1 MLHCVSVEGGRA
13 HRTTT
18 EGDARTADR
27 HETCVLRSFGDTLP
41 AVAELNSADEKRPS
55 PEALLREAERA
66 ERSRLKIFLGAAPGV
81 GKTYAMLEAAW
92 ERKRQGADVIVGV
105 VETHGRRETEELLE
119 GLETVPRK
127 KIEYRNRTLEEMD
140 IDAILARRPEIVLVD
155 ELAHTNVPGSRHP
168 KRYSDVE
175 EILDAGIDVYS
186 TVNIQHLE
194 SLNDVV
200 AQITGVRIRETVP
213 DGILERAD
221 EIKLIDLPPE
231 DLIERLR
238 EGKVYIPPQAA
249 RAIENYFQPGN
260 LTALRELALRH
271 AAERVDDE
279 VQAYMQAH
287 AVAGTWAVSER
298 VMVCISDGP
307 LAARLVR
314 AARRI
319 AARRRAEWIAVFV
332 ETPSF
337 HRHPEEDR
345 QRVGRALRLAEQLGA
360 EAVTI
365 PGQNVASEIIRYARS
380 RNVTEIVLGKPLRP
394 WWRTIFA
401 PSPIPEIIAKSGD
414 IEVRVVSSTQGLK
427 GMLPARRPEL
437 RPGSPLYYLI
447 PPVAVGAAGVVAKL
461 MERLVHLPD
470 PSMLFLTAVL
480 VTAVTGGLL
489 PSILAS
495 ILGLLVYDFF
505 FVQPL
510 YTFTVTKPQDVVS
523 LAVYLIVGI
532 LTSQLAARI
541 RDQAEAAR
549 QREARTNAL
558 YEFSRQIAGAVGL
571 DDLVPV
577 VVRHVAELFS
587 GDVAMLVTEGDRL
600 VLRGRQPSS
609 LALGEPEMA
618 AATWVWRHDEEA
630 GPGTETLPGG
640 EWFYVPLTTARGVVG
655 VVGVRTPREHGVLS
669 LDQRELLQAVA
680 RQAAIA
686 IERCRIDAVL
696 EEKAK
701 TEQIM
706 EASED
711 GLIVLDPSGV
721 VIHVNEVACAILEL
735 ERGEVVGRRFESLE
749 VKHTHYLRLR
759 EAVRDFLEHP
769 ARERERLEISLFLR
783 GRDHFYVLRPT
794 PFHTRDGAPA
804 GLILALQDVTYLRD
818 QERRRENLV
827 ATLSHEL
834 GTPLTSLRM
843 AVEMLTQRADA
854 LAPELRGFVDIA
866 NEDVQRLAD
875 VSQRF
880 LDLARSRAMTIAVDR
895 RSVDMG
901 AVIARA
907 VKLFA
912 IQAKEKGVALESAGT
927 GTDTITGDE
936 VKLTW
941 ALSNLIANAIRY
953 TPAGGTVRVETAAK
967 DGAVLVSVS
976 DTGPGI
982 PPDHQ
987 EKIFE
992 RFAQPGGGGEVG
1004 AAGLGLAIV
1013 RDVVQAHGGRIHLD
1027 SAVGKGTRFTLE
1039 IPRA

>member
-1 MLHCVSVEGGRA
+1 V
-13 HRTTT
+13 
-18 EGDARTADR
+18 ADL
-27 HETCVLRSFGDTLP
+27 E
-41 AVAELNSADEKRPS
+41 AVTEKRPS

-66 ERSRLKIFLGAAPGV
+66 DRSRLKILLGAAPGV
-81 GKTYAMLEAAW
+81 GKTFAMLQAAW
-92 ERKRQGADVIVGV
+92 ERKRQGADVVVGV
-105 VETHGRRETEELLE
+105 VETHGRKETQALLD
-119 GLETVPRK
+119 GLEVVARRTLD
-127 KIEYRNRTLEEMD
+127 YRGRMLEEMD
-140 IDAILARRPEIVLVD
+140 IDGILARHPQIVLVD

-175 EILDAGIDVYS
+175 ELLDAGIDVYS

-200 AQITGVRIRETVP
+200 AQITGVRIRETIP

-221 EIKLIDLPPE
+221 EIKLVDLPPE

-238 EGKVYIPPQAA
+238 EGKVYVPPQAE
-249 RAIENYFQPGN
+249 RAVEHYFRPGN

-271 AAERVDDE
+271 AAERVDDQ

-287 AVAGTWAVSER
+287 AVGGTWAVSER
-298 VMVCISDGP
+298 VMVCVSEGT

-337 HRHPEEDR
+337 HRHPDEER
-345 QRVGRALRLAEQLGA
+345 ERVARALGLAEQLGA

-365 PGQNVASEIIRYARS
+365 PGQDVAGEIVRYARS
-380 RNVTEIVLGKPLRP
+380 RNVTEIVLGKSLRP
-394 WWRTIFA
+394 WWKNLLSR
-401 PSPIPEIIAKSGD
+401 SPIAEVIRQSGD
-414 IEVRVVSSTQGLK
+414 VEVRVISATQGLK
-427 GMLPARRPEL
+427 GMLPGRRPL
-437 RPGSPLYYLI
+437 LQPGSPLHYL
-447 PPVAVGAAGVVAKL
+447 VAVTMVGLAGALAKL
-461 MERLVHLPD
+461 LQWAVDLPD

-480 VTAVTGGLL
+480 MTAILGGLV
-489 PSILAS
+489 PSIIAS
-495 ILGLLVYDFF
+495 MLGLLVYDFF

-510 YTFTVTKPQDVVS
+510 YTLTVTKPQDVVS
-523 LAVYLIVGI
+523 LIVYLIVGI
-532 LTSQLAARI
+532 LTSQLTARI

-558 YEFSRQIAGAVGL
+558 YEFGRQIAGAAGL
-571 DDLVPV
+571 DELIPV
-577 VVRHVAELFS
+577 VVRHVADLF
-587 GDVAMLVTEGDRL
+587 DAEVVLLTTDADRL
-600 VLRGRQPSS
+600 VLRGSHPTTIT
-609 LALGEPEMA
+609 LGDAEMA

-640 EWFYVPLTTARGVVG
+640 DRLYVPLASARGVVG
-655 VVGVRTPREHGVLS
+655 VLGVRLPKTRGLLS
-669 LDQRELLQAVA
+669 IDQRELLQAFA

-701 TEQIM
+701 TEQIV

-711 GLIVLDPSGV
+711 GIIVLDPTGL
-721 VIHVNEVACAILEL
+721 VIHANEVACAILEL
-735 ERGEVVGRRFESLE
+735 DRRELVARRFESLE
-749 VKHTHYLRLR
+749 VRHTHYLRLR
-759 EAVRDFLEHP
+759 EAVREHLEHP
-769 ARERERLEISLFLR
+769 KQERERVEISLFLR
-783 GRDHFYVLRPT
+783 GRDHSYVLRLT
-794 PFHTRDGAPA
+794 PFHARDGSPA
-804 GLILALQDVTYLRD
+804 GLILALQDVTYVRD
-818 QERRRENLV
+818 HERRRENLV

-843 AVEMLTQRADA
+843 AVEMLTQRTEKLD
-854 LAPELRGFVDIA
+854 PELRGFVDIA

-880 LDLARSRAMTIAVDR
+880 LDLARSRAMTIAVER
-895 RSVDMG
+895 KPVNLQAMIHRV
-901 AVIARA
+901 
-907 VKLFA
+907 VKLFS
-912 IQAKEKGVALESAGT
+912 IQAAEKGVTLDSSAAAA
-927 GTDTITGDE
+927 DSVPGDE

-953 TPAGGTVRVETAAK
+953 TPRGGRVHLATESR
-967 DGAVLVSVS
+967 DGAAVVSVS

-982 PPDHQ
+982 PPELQ

-992 RFAQPGGGGEVG
+992 RFTQPGGGEPG

-1013 RDVVQAHGGRIHLD
+1013 RDVVQAHGGRIHLE
-1027 SAVGKGTRFTLE
+1027 SQVGSGTRFKLE
-1039 IPRA
+1039 LPRA

>member
-1 MLHCVSVEGGRA
+1 MS
-13 HRTTT
+13 
-18 EGDARTADR
+18 
-27 HETCVLRSFGDTLP
+27 
-41 AVAELNSADEKRPS
+41 EKRPS
-55 PEALLREAERA
+55 PEALLKEAERA

-81 GKTYAMLEAAW
+81 GKTFAMLEAAW
-92 ERKRQGADVIVGV
+92 ERKRQGADVVVGV
-105 VETHGRRETEELLE
+105 VETHGREETQAVLE
-119 GLETVPRK
+119 GLEIVPRR
-127 KIEYRNRTLEEMD
+127 KIEYRGRMLEEMD
-140 IDAILARRPEIVLVD
+140 IDAILARRPQIVLVD

-200 AQITGVRIRETVP
+200 AQITGVRIRETIP

-231 DLIERLR
+231 DLIARLR
-238 EGKVYIPPQAA
+238 EGKVYIPPQVE
-249 RAIENYFQPGN
+249 RAVENYFRPGN

-287 AVAGTWAVSER
+287 AVPGTWAVSER
-298 VMVCISDGP
+298 VMVCVSEGP

-319 AARRRAEWIAVFV
+319 AARRRAEWMAVFV

-337 HRHPEEDR
+337 HRRPDEDR
-345 QRVGRALRLAEQLGA
+345 ERVSRALRLAEQLGA

-365 PGQNVASEIIRYARS
+365 PGQDVAGEIVRYARS
-380 RNVTEIVLGKPLRP
+380 RNVTEILLGRSLRP
-394 WWRTIFA
+394 WWNVLSR
-401 PSPIPEIIAKSGD
+401 SPIPEVIRQSGD
-414 IEVRVVSSTQGLK
+414 IEVRVISTTQGLK
-427 GMLPARRPEL
+427 GMLPKRQPLL
-437 RPGSPLYYLI
+437 RPDSPLNYLLA
-447 PPVAVGAAGVVAKL
+447 VAMVALTGGVAKL
-461 MERLVHLPD
+461 LEWWVQLLD

-480 VTAVTGGLL
+480 VTAVAGGLI
-489 PSILAS
+489 PSIVAS
-495 ILGLLVYDFF
+495 VVGLLVYDFF
-505 FVQPL
+505 FVQPV

-523 LAVYLIVGI
+523 LIVYLIVGI
-532 LTSQLAARI
+532 ITSQLTARI

-558 YEFSRQIAGAVGL
+558 YEFGRQIAGAVGL
-571 DDLVPV
+571 EELIPV
-577 VVRHVAELFS
+577 IVRHVADLLEAE
-587 GDVAMLVTEGDRL
+587 VALLGIDGDRL
-600 VLRGRQPSS
+600 VARGCHPPTI
-609 LALGEPEMA
+609 ALGDAEMA

-640 EWFYVPLTTARGVVG
+640 DWLYVPLASARGVVG
-655 VVGVRTPREHGVLS
+655 VLGVRTPKARGLLS
-669 LDQRELLQAVA
+669 IDQRELLRALA

-686 IERCRIDAVL
+686 IERCRIDVVL

-701 TEQIM
+701 TEQII

-711 GLIVLDPSGV
+711 GIIVLDPSGL
-721 VIHVNEVACAILEL
+721 VIHANEVACAILEL
-735 ERGEVVGRRFESLE
+735 ERGEVTGRRFESLE
-749 VKHTHYLRLR
+749 VRHTHYLRLR

-769 ARERERLEISLFLR
+769 KQERERVEISLFLR
-783 GRDHFYVLRPT
+783 GRDHFYVLRLT
-794 PFHTRDGAPA
+794 PFHARDGSPA
-804 GLILALQDVTYLRD
+804 GLILALQDVTYVRD

-843 AVEMLTQRADA
+843 AIEMLSQRAERLD
-854 LAPELRGFVDIA
+854 PELRGFLDIA
-866 NEDVQRLAD
+866 HEDVKRLAD
-875 VSQRF
+875 VSQHF
-880 LDLARSRAMTIAVDR
+880 LDLARSRAMTIAVER
-895 RSVDMG
+895 NPVNLK
-901 AVIARA
+901 AVIDRV

-912 IQAKEKGVALESAGT
+912 IQAAEKSVTLDSSGAADGV
-927 GTDTITGDE
+927 IPGDE

-953 TPAGGTVRVETAAK
+953 TPSGGRVHLASESR
-967 DGAVLVSVS
+967 DGSVVVTVS

-982 PPDHQ
+982 PVDRQ
-987 EKIFE
+987 ERIFE
-992 RFAQPGGGGEVG
+992 RFAQSGTAGEAG

-1013 RDVVQAHGGRIHLD
+1013 RDVVQAHGGRIHLE
-1027 SAVGKGTRFTLE
+1027 SQVGQGTRFTLE
-1039 IPRA
+1039 LPRA

>member
-1 MLHCVSVEGGRA
+1 V
-13 HRTTT
+13 T
-18 EGDARTADR
+18 D
-27 HETCVLRSFGDTLP
+27 P
-41 AVAELNSADEKRPS
+41 ANDNRPS

-66 ERSRLKIFLGAAPGV
+66 ERSRLRVFLGAAPGV

-92 ERKRQGADVIVGV
+92 ERKRQGADVVVGV
-105 VETHGRRETEELLE
+105 VETHGRRETEQLLA
-119 GLETVPRK
+119 GLEVIPRR
-127 KIEYRNRTLEEMD
+127 KIDYRGRSLEEMD
-140 IDAILARRPEIVLVD
+140 IDAILARHPQIVLVD

-200 AQITGVRIRETVP
+200 AQITGVRIRETIP
-213 DGILERAD
+213 DGVLERAD
-221 EIKLIDLPPE
+221 EIKLVDLPPE

-238 EGKVYIPPQAA
+238 EGKVYVPEAAA
-249 RAIENYFQPGN
+249 RAIENYFRPGN

-298 VMVCISDGP
+298 VMVCLSDGL

-314 AARRI
+314 ATRRI
-319 AARRRAEWIAVFV
+319 AGRRRAEWIAVFV

-337 HRHPEEDR
+337 HRRPEEDR
-345 QRVGRALRLAEQLGA
+345 ERVGRALRLAEQLGA
-360 EAVTI
+360 EAATL
-365 PGQNVASEIIRYARS
+365 PGQNVANEIIRYAREH
-380 RNVTEIVLGKPLRP
+380 NVTEIVLGKSLRP
-394 WWRTIFA
+394 WWRA
-401 PSPIPEIIAKSGD
+401 LLSPSPIPAVIRESGD
-414 IEVRVVSSTQGLK
+414 IEVRVISSTQGLS
-427 GMLPARRPEL
+427 GMLQERRPAL
-437 RPGSPLYYLI
+437 RQAAPLVYLV
-447 PPVAVGAAGVVAKL
+447 PLVTVGAAGLVAKL
-461 MERLVHLPD
+461 MEQVLRLPD

-480 VTAVTGGLL
+480 VTAVAGGLL

-505 FVQPL
+505 FVQPFH
-510 YTFTVTKPQDVVS
+510 TFSVTKPQDVVS
-523 LAVYLIVGI
+523 LSVYLIVGI
-532 LTSQLAARI
+532 LTSQLTARI

-549 QREARTNAL
+549 QREARTSAL

-571 DDLVPV
+571 SDLIPVIVRRVADLFAGEV
-577 VVRHVAELFS
+577 VVLVA
-587 GDVAMLVTEGDRL
+587 EGDRL
-600 VLRGRQPSS
+600 VPRGSQPTG
-609 LALGEPEMA
+609 LALGEAELA

-630 GPGTETLPGG
+630 GPGTETLPGSD
-640 EWFYVPLTTARGVVG
+640 WFHLPLATARGVVG
-655 VVGVRTPREHGVLS
+655 VVGVRIAKDRGAPS
-669 LDQRELLQAVA
+669 LDQRELLQAIA
-680 RQAAIA
+680 RQAAVA
-686 IERCRIDAVL
+686 IERCRIDVVL

-711 GLIVLDPSGV
+711 GLVVLDPSGV
-721 VIHVNEVACAILEL
+721 VIHANEVACAILDL
-735 ERGEVVGRRFESLE
+735 DRAALIGRRFEDLE
-749 VKHTHYLRLR
+749 ARHTHYLRLR
-759 EAVRDFLEHP
+759 EAVRDFLAHP
-769 ARERERLEISLFLR
+769 TREREPVEISLFLR

-794 PFHTRDGAPA
+794 PFRAPHDTHA
-804 GLILALQDVTYLRD
+804 GLILALQDVTHLRD
-818 QERRRENLV
+818 QDRRRENLV

-843 AVEMLTQRADA
+843 AVEMLRQRADE
-854 LAPELRGFVDIA
+854 LAPELRGFVDVA

-875 VSQRF
+875 VSQGL
-880 LDLARSRAMTIAVDR
+880 LDFARSRAMTIAVER
-895 RSVDMG
+895 RPVDMN
-901 AVIARA
+901 AVITRA
-907 VKLFA
+907 VKLFRM
-912 IQAKEKGVALESAGT
+912 QAREKGVSLERNSGGGEAV
-927 GTDTITGDE
+927 TGDE

-953 TPAGGTVRVETAAK
+953 TPRGGTVHVDTASS
-967 DGAVLVSVS
+967 DGALLVSVS

-982 PPDHQ
+982 PPEQQ

-992 RFAQPGGGGEVG
+992 RFAQSPEGGEAG

-1013 RDVVQAHGGRIHLD
+1013 RDVVQAHGGRIRLE
-1027 SAVGKGTRFTLE
+1027 STLGRGTRFTLE
-1039 IPRA
+1039 IPKV